1 MVVGHLTDRRGGAGL
16 SGVAALMGLGAIA
29 LFAMVEAS
37 GPGFAL
43 LVVVAFMTSW
53 AWPGLLTYAVVRAN
67 EFNPAASTGVTQA
80 GLFVGAGA
88 GPVVIG
94 YVVDRFSYG
103 TAWIVAGIALVIAAG
118 LMLAVSQRP
127 ARHRPAS

>member
-29 LFAMVEAS
+29 LFALVGAS

-67 EFNPAASTGVTQA
+67 EFSPAASTGVTQA

-103 TAWIVAGIALVIAAG
+103 TAWIVAGIALVVAAG
-118 LMLAVSQRP
+118 LMLAVSYRP
-127 ARHRPAS
+127 SRHHPVS